1 MFDRKQ
7 NQRFGI
13 AAILLAATAVGPG
26 IAQEVRDLTSS
37 DPTEEQLIEVLKPK
51 TEADGV
57 RGIGLAV
64 KPRPKCTLKQTG
76 GTRGIGLKP
85 ISDVAAIRIQF
96 AFNSAELRPEASIA
110 LDRLGKA
117 LTSPTLAP
125 SCFQIKGHTDG
136 VGSDSYNDR
145 LSQRRAE
152 AVRLYLTT
160 HFSIEPE
167 RLDAVGLGK
176 HQPIADNSTD
186 EGRSKNR
193 RVEIVNVSS

>member
-1 MFDRKQ
+1 MLDRKQ
-7 NQRFGI
+7 SPRSWV
-13 AAILLAATAVGPG
+13 AVLVLAAAAASSGT
-26 IAQEVRDLTSS
+26 AQEVKDLTSS
-37 DPTEEQLIEVLKPK
+37 DPTEEQLIEILKPK
-51 TEADGV
+51 SEADGV
-57 RGIGLAV
+57 RGIGIAI

-85 ISDVAAIRIQF
+85 ISDVAAIHIQF
-96 AFNSAELRPEASIA
+96 AFNSAEIQPEASIA

-125 SCFQIKGHTDG
+125 SCFQIKGHTDSI
-136 VGSDSYNDR
+136 GSDAYNDR

-160 HFSIEPE
+160 HFRIEQE

-176 HQPIADNSTD
+176 RQPLADNVTD

>member
-1 MFDRKQ
+1 MLNRKQ
-7 NQRFGI
+7 NQRFWI
-13 AAILLAATAVGPG
+13 TAVLLAATAAGSG

-51 TEADGV
+51 MEADGV
-57 RGIGLAV
+57 RGIGLKV
-64 KPRPKCTLKQTG
+64 TPRPKCTLKQAG

-96 AFNSAELRPEASIA
+96 AFNSAVIRPESSIL

-117 LTSPTLAP
+117 LTSSALAP
-125 SCFQIKGHTDG
+125 SCFQIKGHTDS
-136 VGSDSYNDR
+136 VGSDTYNDR
-145 LSQRRAE
+145 LSRRRAE
-152 AVRLYLTT
+152 AVLSYLTT
-160 HFSIEPE
+160 HFSIEPD